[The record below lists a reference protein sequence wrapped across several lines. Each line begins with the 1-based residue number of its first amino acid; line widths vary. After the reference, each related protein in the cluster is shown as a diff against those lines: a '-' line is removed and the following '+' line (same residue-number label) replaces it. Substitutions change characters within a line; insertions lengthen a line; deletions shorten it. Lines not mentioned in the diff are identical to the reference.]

1 MNREIQL
8 VQRPE
13 AVPTHEHFKMV
24 ETQTPD
30 PQNGEVL
37 VKLLYASVD
46 PYMRGRM
53 NDTKSYVAP
62 FQLNEPLEGGVVAEV
77 VKSESDALKEGD
89 VITGMLPWKEYVI
102 AKADQVRKVDT
113 SLGPVT
119 TSLGILGMPGLT
131 AYFGL
136 MDIGQPKQG
145 ETLVVSG
152 AAGAVGSA
160 VVQIGKIQGLHVV
173 GIAGSDEKLAYVKDT
188 LGADEVINYKK
199 ENVAEALEKA
209 CPNGVDIYFDNVGAD
224 ISDAV
229 YPLLN
234 KFARISQ
241 CGAIASYNVPNDQGP
256 RIQMHLIKSSAL
268 LKGFTVGDYADRF
281 SEGFEYL
288 SKWVKEG
295 KLTYEETIVDG
306 FENLPDAFFGLFEGK
321 NLGKLLV
328 KVSEPSSK

>member
-321 NLGKLLV
+321 NLGKQLV